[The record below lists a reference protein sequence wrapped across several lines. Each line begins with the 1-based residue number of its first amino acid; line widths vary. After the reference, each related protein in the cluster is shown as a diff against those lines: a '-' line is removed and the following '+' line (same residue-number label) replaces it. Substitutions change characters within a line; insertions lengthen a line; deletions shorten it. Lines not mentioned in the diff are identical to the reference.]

1 MQYKI
6 LKVKIYIF
14 LTYFIR
20 LPDITGTFLG
30 LHEDTF
36 IFSDYNDM
44 WVSIVSE
51 NMSEK
56 MIAAWFE
63 VLTPHLLWAVDVNH
77 EGTRSK

>member
-14 LTYFIR
+14 LTYFIH
-20 LPDITGTFLG
+20 LPDMTDTLLG
-30 LHEDTF
+30 VHEDTF

-44 WVSIVSE
+44 WVSFMSE

-56 MIAAWFE
+56 IISA
-63 VLTPHLLWAVDVNH
+63 
-77 EGTRSK
+77 